1 MKKKIVIVFLILSSL
16 GQAQNKF
23 FFEQKS
29 FNYYRDSIL
38 KLTPQFNKIFVNKYL
53 QKNDYSKF
61 SAKTLKLNNLNLTD
75 TVSSKLYFVAK
86 EIAIQGNKKF
96 VITSNFVNKF
106 PNIYIHSV
114 TRFANK
120 NIVVIDENYKLYS
133 KQNYIILD
141 NKGIVLKSYTVETIK

>member
-16 GQAQNKF
+16 GQAQNKI

-61 SAKTLKLNNLNLTD
+61 SAKTLKLKNRYRHL
-75 TVSSKLYFVAK
+75 SR
-86 EIAIQGNKKF
+86 
-96 VITSNFVNKF
+96 NFIYL
-106 PNIYIHSV
+106 PNG
-114 TRFANK
+114 RF
-120 NIVVIDENYKLYS
+120 
-133 KQNYIILD
+133 
-141 NKGIVLKSYTVETIK
+141 